1 MEEGMS
7 NYAEYRVKKENT
19 AVDTIK
25 RFFLILA
32 WVIFA
37 ILPVLIGLSSTNL
50 TAVIYIFPVTC
61 MVSIPFGRHTFKM
74 TYIEYEYAVVT
85 GVMRF
90 DIVNGAMKRKSWFEA
105 KIGDMSLLAPYEG
118 AALKQAE
125 LAMEKAV
132 HVYKAISSMESP
144 DLYVG
149 LYKNEK
155 GEECVV
161 LFEAINKF
169 LKIAKFYNRNTV
181 VKQVRY

>member
-1 MEEGMS
+1 MS
-7 NYAEYRVKKENT
+7 NYAEHRVKKET
-19 AVDTIK
+19 TSADIIK
-25 RFFLILA
+25 RFFLIFA

-37 ILPVLIGLSSTNL
+37 VLPVLVGLSSTNL
-50 TAVIYIFPVTC
+50 FAIIWLFPVTC
-61 MVSIPFGRHTFKM
+61 MISIPFGRHTVKT

-118 AALKQAE
+118 ANQKQADM
-125 LAMEKAV
+125 AMEKAA

-161 LFEAINKF
+161 LFEAITKF